1 MTKIDWVKIIPE
13 FLFSLSKVI
22 NVASEFLYLSTNTGS
37 AMLFRNSKSNNKH
50 LSSNFL
56 VSLPSFP

>member
-1 MTKIDWVKIIPE
+1 MFKIIPE
-13 FLFSLSKVI
+13 LLFSLSKVR
-22 NVASEFLYLSTNTGS
+22 NVEREFLYLSTNTGS
-37 AMLFRNSKSNNKH
+37 AMLFKNSKSNSRH